1 MLGCVGGTF
10 CFHLSTLLLLGL
22 CYLHIVECCADRKTQ
37 LVENSQDRRHNL
49 LKQTDVSYR
58 PMTTAA
64 STKIRRG
71 VYSRQ
76 PQWKGRKSKYDNR
89 VTPASE
95 WKAYALLLGL
105 MSCVKVDGKK
115 FGGWLSFR
123 MMMGFAIIR
132 EDGIFTTSFN
142 QTVKGD
148 VPFGW
153 NCWMGWLATRV
164 KFGWFGCVRFR
175 VQARIGGVF

>member
-1 MLGCVGGTF
+1 MLVCVSGTF
-10 CFHLSTLLLLGL
+10 FFHQSALLLLVVL
-22 CYLHIVECCADRKTQ
+22 RWDEPTQ

-49 LKQTDVSYR
+49 LKQTDVSCR
-58 PMTTAA
+58 PMTTA

-76 PQWKGRKSKYDNR
+76 PQWKGRKSKYDIR
-89 VTPASE
+89 VTAASE
-95 WKAYALLLGL
+95 WKAYALLLLLLLGL

-132 EDGIFTTSFN
+132 EYGIFTTPFN

-148 VPFGW
+148 VR
-153 NCWMGWLATRV
+153 CWMGWLVNRV
-164 KFGWFGCVRFR
+164 KFGRFGYVRFR
-175 VQARIGGVF
+175 LGLVASFKFIVVYL